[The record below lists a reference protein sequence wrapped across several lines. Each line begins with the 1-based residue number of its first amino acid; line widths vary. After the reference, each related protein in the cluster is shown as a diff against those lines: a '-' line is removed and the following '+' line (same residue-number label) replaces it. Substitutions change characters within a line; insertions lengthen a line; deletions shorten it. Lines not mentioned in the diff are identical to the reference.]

1 MSNFLDIKAN
11 DNHPFSAYL
20 AQPKDKPKA
29 GVVILQEIF
38 GVNVHIQEVADLFAQ
53 NGYLAIAPSLFDR
66 KERNVQLGYDKDGVA
81 KGRELKDLC
90 DKTSTRSSS
99 IQSRDIT
106 HSNGVS
112 PHSNGILKR
121 QSML

>member
-1 MSNFLDIKAN
+1 MNNFLDIIAN
-11 DNHPFSAYL
+11 DNHAFSAYL

-81 KGRELKDLC
+81 KGRELKDLVIMMPL
-90 DKTSTRSSS
+90 K
-99 IQSRDIT
+99 
-106 HSNGVS
+106 
-112 PHSNGILKR
+112 ILKL
-121 QSML
+121 QFQLFLQLEKLG